1 MFNEIRNQ
9 LKEDAYRYDS
19 PTLDIDALI
28 LSIDEENLSCANI
41 ADKLFET
48 IGQYKDDYK
57 IFIVDFS
64 NVKQVSETFFYKY
77 IKYCL
82 QTKYKVF
89 NYNMSLLVESAWSV
103 CLESFF
109 SLYVEEED

>member
-19 PTLDIDALI
+19 PTLDIDALV
-28 LSIDEENLSCANI
+28 LSIDEENLSCSNI

-64 NVKQVSETFFYKY
+64 NVKQASETFFYKY

-89 NYNMSLLVESAWSV
+89 N
-103 CLESFF
+103 
-109 SLYVEEED
+109 